1 MNLSIISDEGQVSRI
16 TLSGDVSQAHL
27 STADEPI
34 GQLLGTDCYSGKVL
48 LDMHG
53 VEMIDSSGVSWLLSC
68 DKKFRTA
75 GGRLVLHSLSPF
87 ARDVLK
93 VLNMHLVMSIADD
106 ERSAS
111 DLAQGTPS

>member
-1 MNLSIISDEGQVSRI
+1 MNLSITSEEDQVSRI
-16 TLSGDVSQAHL
+16 TLSGEVSQASL
-27 STADEPI
+27 PATEEPI
-34 GQLLGTDCYSGKVL
+34 GQLLGADCYGERVL
-48 LDMHG
+48 LDMHD
-53 VEMIDSSGVSWLLSC
+53 VEVIDSSGVSWLLSC

-87 ARDVLK
+87 AHDVLK
-93 VLNMHLVMSIADD
+93 VLNMHLIMSIADD